1 MITRATAASLV
12 AGVLYAFVPFK
23 WDHLSHVQIIA
34 SGWIPLTL
42 AALLLFWRSGSVK
55 HAALFAIAFV
65 MNGLTNVYW
74 LMFTAFAVAV
84 SLGEFYS
91 SLLVLLLLCA
101 MAIATS
107 RILLG
112 MHFLSDVVVGA
123 LLGTGL
129 AFTSH
134 SLFA

>member
-1 MITRATAASLV
+1 M
-12 AGVLYAFVPFK
+12 
-23 WDHLSHVQIIA
+23 
-34 SGWIPLTL
+34 LTL
-42 AALLLFWRSGSVK
+42 HADALNYG
-55 HAALFAIAFV
+55 
-65 MNGLTNVYW
+65 
-74 LMFTAFAVAV
+74 AVAV